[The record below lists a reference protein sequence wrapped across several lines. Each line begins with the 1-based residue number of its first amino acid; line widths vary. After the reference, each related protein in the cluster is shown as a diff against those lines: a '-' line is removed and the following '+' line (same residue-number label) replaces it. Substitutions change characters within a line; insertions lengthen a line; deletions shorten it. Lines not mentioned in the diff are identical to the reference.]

1 MNARLASAEF
11 SPTEAPAAALSKR
24 RGLLAARV
32 AMAALMILVLGIVL
46 LSIPVRLAR
55 LQTLCA
61 SDPCTSGHFLGQFGQ
76 LGPEGAQTL
85 ASRGISLDR
94 YAEIVVAL
102 DLARPVVAYA
112 LVILLVGRKTVEWVA
127 LAVALDLLSD
137 GVGNA
142 LDVVA
147 TAWPSWERVA
157 IARHSFVTTVLVA
170 LFLYLLPD
178 GRFVPR
184 WTRWLAVA
192 SVVWYL
198 PGVIAPHSVLDP
210 DRWSPLSSVTSQ
222 LVFLGTGLGAQL
234 YRYRRV
240 SDTTQRQ
247 QMKWI
252 VYGLALTFVILA
264 AVNILAAVLPALDR
278 PGSLASLAVRAVV
291 TGALLIASL
300 SLPIAIL
307 RYRLFDIDILVNRTL
322 VYGALTACVVI
333 AYFVVVAVPGALLN
347 ARGNPALTLLG
358 TASVAVF
365 FQPLRARLQRVVN
378 RAMYGE
384 RDDPYAVL
392 SRLGQRLEAT
402 LAPDAVLDTVVETVR
417 DALKLPYAA
426 ITLRKD
432 DTLIVAATAGTPTEA
447 ALRLPLLYQHEEVG
461 ELSVAP
467 RARGE
472 PFGPTDRR
480 LLDDLARQAGIA
492 AHAVRLT
499 ADLRHSRERL
509 VTAREEERRRLRR
522 DLHDGLGPRLGAQM
536 LKIGAARQLLARD
549 ATATDALLAELESD
563 VGAALADIRRLVY
576 NLRPPT
582 LDELGLAAAIRESAA
597 QYRIGNATGTEPD
610 RGGLRIAV
618 DISDPLPPLS
628 AAVEVAAYRI
638 VQEALT
644 NVVRHAN
651 ARRCTIRLAVDDATR
666 TLAVTITDDG
676 VGLPAAH
683 RAGVGL
689 SSMRE
694 RATELGGA
702 FAVGSA
708 PTGDTCV
715 SARLPLPPI

>member
-1 MNARLASAEF
+1 MNAQH
-11 SPTEAPAAALSKR
+11 APAGVAAPLAFSVPLT
-24 RGLLAARV
+24 RGRWLLAAR
-32 AMAALMILVLGIVL
+32 AALVALTVVAVAILI
-46 LSIPVRLAR
+46 LSVPRRVAQLHTI
-55 LQTLCA
+55 CA
-61 SDPCTSGHFLGQFGQ
+61 ADPCTAGHFLGQSGQ
-76 LGPEGAQTL
+76 LGPAGARNL
-85 ASRGISLDR
+85 ASRGLSLDA
-94 YAEIVVAL
+94 YAALLVAL
-102 DLARPVVAYA
+102 DLARPAVAIGLIALLIGRRSVERVA
-112 LVILLVGRKTVEWVA
+112 LVVA
-127 LAVALDLLSD
+127 LATVPDVVS
-137 GVGNA
+137 NA
-142 LDVVA
+142 LDVLAAAWPGWQRAA
-147 TAWPSWERVA
+147 TANHSLGGTVA
-157 IARHSFVTTVLVA
+157 VA

-184 WTRWLAVA
+184 WTRWPSLLSVA
-192 SVVWYL
+192 WYL
-198 PGVIAPHSVLDP
+198 PGIIAPHSRLDA
-210 DRWSPLSSVTSQ
+210 DTWSPLSAVVSQ
-222 LVFLGTGLGAQL
+222 LAFFVIGLGAQV
-234 YRYRRV
+234 YRYRVV
-240 SDTTQRQ
+240 SDAVQRQ
-247 QMKWI
+247 QTKWI
-252 VYGLALTFVILA
+252 VYGFAMTFATLFAVIALSIAFPV
-264 AVNILAAVLPALDR
+264 VDQ

-291 TGALLIASL
+291 TNALVIAEL
-300 SLPIAIL
+300 SIGVAIL

-432 DTLIVAATAGTPTEA
+432 DTLIVAATAGTPTET

-499 ADLRHSRERL
+499 ADLQHSRERL

-597 QYRIGNATGTEPD
+597 QYRIGNATGTAPD

-628 AAVEVAAYRI
+628 AAVEVAVYRI

-676 VGLPAAH
+676 VGLPAAR